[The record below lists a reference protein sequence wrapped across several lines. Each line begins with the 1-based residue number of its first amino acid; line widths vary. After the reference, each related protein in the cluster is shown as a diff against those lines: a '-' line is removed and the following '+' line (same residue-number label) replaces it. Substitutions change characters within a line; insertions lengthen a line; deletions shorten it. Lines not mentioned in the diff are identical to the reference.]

1 MALWDLASRRRSGDP
16 LTGHTHAVWSV
27 AVAELD
33 GRPVAVT
40 GGFDAAVRV
49 RNLVT
54 GHEVGE
60 PFAGHDRAVTSV
72 AVTTVNGRLV
82 AVTGGYDS
90 TVRFWDLTTGRLS
103 RVSAGHSEGVW
114 DVAVPLL
121 DGRPGAVSC
130 GGDGTVRVWDLP
142 AVPDDGGQCGPMRAV
157 VTASVD
163 GRPTVVTADDGRGV
177 RRWDLATGAPGG
189 DPLIGHTGPAHA
201 LATTVVDG
209 RPVAVTG
216 GHDSTVRLW
225 EWNLATGEE
234 TGAPVV
240 TALSGPHPFAVTGT
254 WHGALRLRDLAT
266 TVRPAPHPPPGATAS
281 PSSGSRRPWSRAV
294 RSPSPAGRTGRRT
307 CGCGMS
313 PTARGS
319 ANSPSKASRC
329 SPRRRCGGTGR
340 SPHATGWSRCGTS
353 RPARRSAHR

>member
-157 VTASVD
+157 ATASVD
-163 GRPTVVTADDGRGV
+163 GRPTVATADDGRGV
-177 RRWDLATGAPGG
+177 RR
-189 DPLIGHTGPAHA
+189 
-201 LATTVVDG
+201 
-209 RPVAVTG
+209 
-216 GHDSTVRLW
+216 
-225 EWNLATGEE
+225 
-234 TGAPVV
+234 
-240 TALSGPHPFAVTGT
+240 
-254 WHGALRLRDLAT
+254 
-266 TVRPAPHPPPGATAS
+266 
-281 PSSGSRRPWSRAV
+281 
-294 RSPSPAGRTGRRT
+294 
-307 CGCGMS
+307 
-313 PTARGS
+313 
-319 ANSPSKASRC
+319 
-329 SPRRRCGGTGR
+329 
-340 SPHATGWSRCGTS
+340 
-353 RPARRSAHR
+353 